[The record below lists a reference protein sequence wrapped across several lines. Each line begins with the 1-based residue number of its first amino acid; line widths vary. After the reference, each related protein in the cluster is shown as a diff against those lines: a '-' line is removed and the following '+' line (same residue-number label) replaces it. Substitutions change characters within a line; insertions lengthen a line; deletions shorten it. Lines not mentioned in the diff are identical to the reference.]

1 MKVVRFILLSGL
13 LLMLGGCL
21 SSQPERALPLGDP
34 EMPYPPERPPQVGDI
49 LHNSTG
55 FFISEQAMLDM
66 AADARIIYIGETHDN
81 PASHRVQLRVLEELS
96 SRFPEKISLGMEMF
110 TSAQQAVL
118 DRWTAGELSER
129 DFLKESAWYE
139 TWRMDFDYYRDILVL
154 ARDLNIPVIGLN
166 APRTLVG
173 QISRSPIENLPDD
186 IRSELPE
193 FGAPDPYHTALIKA
207 IFSGHKAGQGDIDG
221 FLRVQTL
228 WDEIMAENIANHL
241 KLSENTQHRMVVL
254 AGGNHISYGF
264 GIPRRAFRRLPLSY
278 LLIGTKEIEIPP
290 DKQDRLMDVQKPAF
304 PMRPY
309 DLTVFTAY
317 EDLGKQEV
325 KLGIMLEAHERGV
338 AVGGIIPDSAA
349 QRAGLQQG
357 DVLLQMDGELLEDS
371 FDLIY
376 LVKQKRPGDR
386 STLRIERAGEQME
399 FAVEFFLPGEKAG
412 DE

>member
-1 MKVVRFILLSGL
+1 MKVFRFILLSGL
-13 LLMLGGCL
+13 LFALGGCL
-21 SSQPERALPLGDP
+21 STPPERAVSLGDP

-49 LHNSTG
+49 LHNPTG
-55 FFISEQAMLDM
+55 YFVSEQAMFDL
-66 AADARIIYIGETHDN
+66 AADARITYIGETHDN
-81 PASHRVQLRVLEELS
+81 PASHRVQLRILEELS
-96 SRFPEKISLGMEMF
+96 TRFPGQISLGMEMF
-110 TSAQQAVL
+110 TSSQQAVL

-129 DFLKESAWYE
+129 EFLKESAWYE
-139 TWRMDFDYYRDILVL
+139 TWRMDFDYYRDILLL
-154 ARDLNIPVIGLN
+154 ARDHGIAVIGLN
-166 APRTLVG
+166 AERGLVR
-173 QISRSPIENLPDD
+173 QISRSPMDELPED
-186 IRSELPE
+186 IRAELPE
-193 FGAPDPYHTALIKA
+193 FGAPDPYHTALITA
-207 IFSGHKAGQGDIDG
+207 IFSGHNAGQGDMDG

-241 KLSENTQHRMVVL
+241 KLPENTQRRMVVL

-264 GIPRRAFRRLPLSY
+264 GIPRRVVRRLPVSY

-290 DKQDRLMDVQKPAF
+290 DKQDRFMDVQKPAF

-338 AVGGIIPDSAA
+338 AVGGVIPDSAA

-357 DVLLQMDGELLEDS
+357 DVLLQMDGEILEDS
-371 FDLIY
+371 FDVIY
-376 LVKQKRPGDR
+376 LVKQKKAGDR
-386 STLRIERAGEQME
+386 STLRIDRAGETIE
-399 FAVEFFLPGEKAG
+399 IKVEFSLPKDKAN

>member
-1 MKVVRFILLSGL
+1 MVFLRLFFLTGL
-13 LLMLGGCL
+13 LFLLGGCMSAQL
-21 SSQPERALPLGDP
+21 ERAVTLGDP

-49 LHNSTG
+49 LHNPTG
-55 FFISEQAMLDM
+55 FFVSEQAMFDM

-96 SRFPEKISLGMEMF
+96 TRFPGEISLGMEMF
-110 TSAQQAVL
+110 TSVQQAVL

-129 DFLKESAWYE
+129 EFLKESAWYE
-139 TWRMDFDYYRDILVL
+139 TWRMDFDYYRDILLL
-154 ARDLNIPVIGLN
+154 ARDKRIAVIGLN
-166 APRTLVG
+166 ADRGLVR
-173 QISRSPIENLPDD
+173 QISRSPIEELPED
-186 IRSELPE
+186 IRAELPE
-193 FGAPDPYHTALIKA
+193 FGAPDPYHTALINA
-207 IFSGHKAGQGDIDG
+207 IFSGHNAGQGDMDG

-241 KLSENTQHRMVVL
+241 KEPGHTLRRMVVL
-254 AGGNHISYGF
+254 AGGNHVSYGF
-264 GIPRRAFRRLPLSY
+264 GIPRRVYRRLPVSY

-290 DKQDRLMDVQKPAF
+290 DKQDRFMDVKKPAF
-304 PMRPY
+304 PMPPY

-325 KLGIMLEAHERGV
+325 KLGIMLEAHEQGV

-357 DVLLQMDGELLEDS
+357 DVLLQMDGENLEDS
-371 FDLIY
+371 FDVIY

-399 FAVEFFLPGEKAG
+399 LAVEFFLPKEKAS